1 MCGLRGM
8 WPMSGGARW
17 KPSPFLQTPQVRVA
31 STCGLISGSLLLNR
45 KDFKLNTIRTLCCSE
60 PYSLDT
66 TQMSVTFLVTLAAA
80 TSSLEDLGEGW
91 QLGSPHHPRLLVTS
105 GLALI

>member
-1 MCGLRGM
+1 MKKWSPQRACGLRRM
-8 WPMSGGARW
+8 RPRSEGAGW
-17 KPSPFLQTPQVRVA
+17 NPSPFLQTPQVRVA
-31 STCGLISGSLLLNR
+31 STCGLISGSLLLNH

-80 TSSLEDLGEGW
+80 TSSVEDL
-91 QLGSPHHPRLLVTS
+91 
-105 GLALI
+105 